1 MFEISFWTFLIVCP
15 LTFLGGFIDSI
26 AGGGGLITLP
36 AYLVAGLPPHL
47 AMGTNK
53 AASFL
58 GTATSCF
65 NYIKEGFVKWK
76 IAIPCMIFALIGS
89 ACGTNLALFIE
100 PDVLQVVIIVLLP
113 ITAIF
118 TLSSKGLSKKR
129 KEFSYRK
136 TVLIASVLAFFI
148 GGYDGFYGPGTG
160 TFLIILLNLLAHQNL
175 ESANGL
181 SKVTNLASN
190 VAAFIVFLING
201 KVLLL
206 LALAAGICQVIGNYI
221 GSKLF
226 IKKGLKIV
234 RPVMIVVFIALMA
247 KIIFDMLA

>member
-1 MFEISFWTFLIVCP
+1 
-15 LTFLGGFIDSI
+15 
-26 AGGGGLITLP
+26 
-36 AYLVAGLPPHL
+36 
-47 AMGTNK
+47 MGTNK

-58 GTATSCF
+58 GTATACF

-76 IAIPCMIFALIGS
+76 IAIPCMAFALIGS

-100 PDVLQVVIIVLLP
+100 PDVLQIVIIVLLP

-129 KEFSYRK
+129 KEFSYLK
-136 TVLIASVLAFFI
+136 TTTIASALAFFI
-148 GGYDGFYGPGTG
+148 GAYDGFYGPGTG

-190 VAAFIVFLING
+190 VAAFVVFLING
-201 KVLLL
+201 KVILL

-226 IKKGLKIV
+226 IKKGIKIV

-247 KIIFDMLA
+247 KLIFDMVA